1 LNSGSIIKMS
11 LIETLLKKGEID
23 KVIAEKLKKKIGD
36 SGATEEEL
44 LIGEKILPE
53 EELFQLKSKELGIP
67 LVKNLPKDIPQK
79 ILEFIPRD
87 SAEHYKMCPIESKD
101 KKLVVAM
108 VYPENLKAQEAL
120 NFLSRQKNFSYRV
133 VLITISEFEKYL
145 KQYQT
150 LGREIKM
157 ALKELEQQLQAEPE
171 IRPHISSLDIAQKK
185 GEAPISKTVAVILK
199 HAVEG
204 HASDIHIE
212 PTQDKTRVRFRLDGF
227 LHSSL
232 FLPKEVHASIVARI
246 KIVSKLKIDETR
258 VPQDGRFSVVINGQS
273 IDFRVS
279 TFPTTLGEKVVMRVL
294 NPANKMGK
302 LEDLGLQSNN
312 LTLIKKAIQ
321 KPYGMILSTGPTGS
335 GKTTT
340 LYVILESLNK
350 DGVNIVTLEDPVEYF
365 IEGVSQ
371 SQIKPEIG
379 YTFATGLRHILRQD
393 PDIIMVG
400 EIRDEETAK
409 LAIHAALTG
418 HIVLSTLH
426 TNNALGAI
434 PRLTDLKVKPFLLP
448 STINVV
454 VAQRLLRRLCPHC
467 KKKVRPSATAK
478 KFITEEIEKL
488 PEKIKQEYKFRNDF
502 WIWEPVG
509 CSQCGGKGYSDR
521 TAVFEVLTMTKQ
533 LSDIILAGFDSAKVQ
548 QEAQRQG
555 MITMRQD
562 GVLKLLKGETSIE
575 EVIRVTSED

>member
-1 LNSGSIIKMS
+1 MS
-11 LIETLLKKGEID
+11 LIEILLQKGEID
-23 KVIAEKLKKKIGD
+23 KTAAEKLKKRIENGE
-36 SGATEEEL
+36 ATEEEL
-44 LIGEKILPE
+44 LIKEKVLLE
-53 EELFQLKSKELGIP
+53 GELFQLKSKELGIP

-120 NFLSRQKNFSYRV
+120 NFLSRQKDFSYRV

-145 KQYQT
+145 KQYKS

-157 ALKELEQQLQAEPE
+157 ALQELEQQLQAEPE
-171 IRPHISSLDIAQKK
+171 TKLQASSLDIVKK
-185 GEAPISKTVAVILK
+185 RGQAPISKTVAVILK

-204 HASDIHIE
+204 RASDIHIE
-212 PTQDKTRVRFRLDGF
+212 PGQDKTRVRFRLDGL

-232 FLPKEVHASIVARI
+232 FLPKEVHPSVVARI

-258 VPQDGRFSVVINGQS
+258 VPQDGRFSVIINNQS

-294 NPANKMGK
+294 NPANKMDN
-302 LEDLGLQSNN
+302 LEALGLQSSN
-312 LTLIKKAIQ
+312 LALIKEAIK
-321 KPYGMILSTGPTGS
+321 KPYGTILSTGPTGS

-379 YTFATGLRHILRQD
+379 YTFSTGLRHILRQD

-409 LAIHAALTG
+409 LATHAALTG

-426 TNNALGAI
+426 TNNAIGAI

-454 VAQRLLRRLCPHC
+454 VAQRLLRRLCPYC
-467 KKKVRPSATAK
+467 KKKVKPGLAAK
-478 KFITEEIEKL
+478 KFITEEIEKF
-488 PEKIKQEYKFRNDF
+488 PEKIKQEYKFNNDF

-509 CSQCGGKGYSDR
+509 CSQCGGKGYSGR
-521 TAVFEVLTMTKQ
+521 TAVFEVLSMTKE
-533 LSDIILAGFDSAKVQ
+533 LSDIILTTFSRGKIEEEAK
-548 QEAQRQG
+548 RQG

-562 GVLKLLKGETSIE
+562 GVLKLLKGETSFE
-575 EVIRVTSED
+575 EVIRVTSGD